1 MLMNNLSSFK
11 NFFTSSL
18 EAQNEMLTRKFGVT
32 ANSGYFNDE
41 ALQTSIL
48 ALYLSLL
55 FGLMSRSVHLAY
67 ASVRQEFFNLD
78 LWADMMFTEYPEF
91 YDLAH
96 TSEAFPNAGKK
107 DDILPSSSFSTH
119 QSSPSVP
126 HTMEE
131 IPNTTDHMIVD
142 PPPVT
147 SQEKGKSQVND
158 PPFEQTGT
166 GTPEEQQQNDEGWQ
180 TVTWKKKKSSK
191 KNKTQRQEVLRVMTE
206 HKPAS
211 HQKVHEIMVYDVPS
225 TWRPEKIMNEL
236 TLWGKMLS
244 ISIKTQ
250 KKYHSLC
257 VRIELNL
264 FKATAFDRKDWTTD
278 LGGIPVRWFPAS
290 WTLKERKE

>member
-1 MLMNNLSSFK
+1 MNNLSSFK

-48 ALYLSLL
+48 APYLSLL

-96 TSEAFPNAGKK
+96 TSEAFPNVGKK
-107 DDILPSSSFSTH
+107 DDNPPSSSFSTH

-131 IPNTTDHMIVD
+131 IPNTSDHMIVD

-147 SQEKGKSQVND
+147 FQEKGKSRVDN
-158 PPFEQTGT
+158 PPLNKRVPVLQ
-166 GTPEEQQQNDEGWQ
+166 
-180 TVTWKKKKSSK
+180 
-191 KNKTQRQEVLRVMTE
+191 KNNNKMTKAGRQLRGRR
-206 HKPAS
+206 KNLP
-211 HQKVHEIMVYDVPS
+211 
-225 TWRPEKIMNEL
+225 RKIKLNA
-236 TLWGKMLS
+236 
-244 ISIKTQ
+244 
-250 KKYHSLC
+250 KKYL
-257 VRIELNL
+257 E
-264 FKATAFDRKDWTTD
+264 
-278 LGGIPVRWFPAS
+278 
-290 WTLKERKE
+290 